1 MPHAASKPEHAA
13 ARLKLERI
21 LLVRLGSM
29 GDIIHTLP
37 ALATLRRAFP
47 AATLAWVVEERWA
60 DLLVARGGGSR
71 VRGPQ
76 MPLVDVVHTVNL
88 KAWRASFL
96 SKRTWKEG
104 LELSRRLRAGFY
116 QAAIDFQGA
125 VRSALLMKWSGAS
138 LRVGASKPRET
149 PASLYYTRRVPF
161 RGKHVVEHNLSLVEA
176 LAPGTAPVLEFPLP
190 VDPAA
195 EAWCDAELKRRGLGS
210 FAILT
215 PGAGWGAKQW
225 PPERYGEVAQGL
237 ARHGLRSLVNAGP
250 GEEEIAHGVVEA
262 SGGSAQSFTC
272 SLAELIALT
281 RRARLAVGGDTGP
294 LHLAAALGVPVVGI
308 YGPTDPARN
317 GPFGSRTRVLRSPE
331 SRTSH
336 ARRSRPEEGMLSITS
351 AQALHAARELLGG
364 AS

>member
-1 MPHAASKPEHAA
+1 MPPTAPNPEHAA
-13 ARLKLERI
+13 ARPELQRI

-60 DLLVARGGGSR
+60 DLLAARGSGSHA
-71 VRGPQ
+71 RGPQ

-88 KAWRASFL
+88 KAWRRAFL
-96 SKRTWKEG
+96 KPGTWKEG
-104 LELSRRLRAGFY
+104 RGLFRQLRAPAY
-116 QAAIDFQGA
+116 QAGIDFQGA
-125 VRSALLMKWSGAS
+125 VRSALLMKWSGAP

-176 LAPGTAPVLEFPLP
+176 LAPGATPVLEFPLP

-195 EAWCDAELKRRGLGS
+195 ETWCDEELKRRGLGS

-225 PPERYGEVAQGL
+225 PPKRYGEVAQGL

-250 GEEEIAHGVVEA
+250 GEEEIARDVVEA
-262 SGGSAQSFTC
+262 SGGAAQSFTC

-294 LHLAAALGVPVVGI
+294 LHLAAALAVPVVGI

-317 GPFGSRTRVLRSPE
+317 GPFGSRARVLRSPE

-351 AQALHAARELLGG
+351 AEALHAARELLGG

>member
-1 MPHAASKPEHAA
+1 MRRTAPNPKLAA
-13 ARLKLERI
+13 AREGLERI
-21 LLVRLGSM
+21 LLLRLGSM

-60 DLLVARGGGSR
+60 GLLAARPGVSRPGSSE
-71 VRGPQ
+71 
-76 MPLVDVVHTVNL
+76 MPLLNAIHTVNL
-88 KAWRASFL
+88 KAWRQAFH
-96 SKRTWKEG
+96 KPQTWKEG
-104 LELSRRLRAGFY
+104 RALFRELRQGAY

-125 VRSALLMKWSGAS
+125 VRSALLMKWSGAP
-138 LRVGASKPRET
+138 LRVGASRPRES
-149 PASLYYTRRVPF
+149 AAGLYYTRRVPF
-161 RGKHVVEHNLSLVEA
+161 RGRHVVEHNLSLVEA
-176 LAPGTAPVLEFPLP
+176 LAPGAPPVLEFPLP
-190 VDPAA
+190 IDPAA
-195 EAWCDAELKRRGLGS
+195 EAWADAELQRRGLAS

-225 PPERYGEVAQGL
+225 PPARYGEVAQGL

-250 GEEEIAHGVVEA
+250 GEEEIARAVVEA
-262 SGGSAQSFTC
+262 SGSTAQAFTC

-281 RRARLAVGGDTGP
+281 RRARLAMGGDTGP

-317 GPFGSRTRVLRSPE
+317 GPFGARCRVLRSPE

-336 ARRSRPEEGMLSITS
+336 ARRAAPEEGLLSLTS
-351 AQALHAARELLGG
+351 AGALRAARELLAG
-364 AS
+364 AP

>member
-1 MPHAASKPEHAA
+1 MSPDAPNPELLA
-13 ARLKLERI
+13 ARRQLQRI

-47 AATLAWVVEERWA
+47 AAHLAWVVEERWA
-60 DLLVARGGGSR
+60 DLLAARSAAPR
-71 VRGPQ
+71 SPQ
-76 MPLVDVVHTVNL
+76 MPLVDKVHSVNL
-88 KAWRASFL
+88 KAWRSAFL
-96 SKRTWKEG
+96 KPGTWKEG
-104 LELSRRLRAGFY
+104 RALFRQLRAPAY

-125 VRSALLMKWSGAS
+125 IRSALLMSWSGAPVR
-138 LRVGASKPRET
+138 LGASKPRET
-149 PASLYYTRRVPF
+149 PAGLYYTRRVAF
-161 RGKHVVEHNLSLVEA
+161 HGTHVVEHNLSLVEA
-176 LAPGTAPVLEFPLP
+176 LAPGAEPVLEFPLP

-195 EAWCDAELKRRGLGS
+195 EAWCDAELKRRGLAS

-250 GEEEIAHGVVEA
+250 GEEEIARGVVEA
-262 SGGSAQSFTC
+262 SGGNAQSFTC

-317 GPFGSRTRVLRSPE
+317 GPFGARCRVLRNPE

-336 ARRSRPEEGMLSITS
+336 VRRAAPEEGMLSLTP
-351 AQALHAARELLGG
+351 ADGLRAARELLAG
-364 AS
+364 AP